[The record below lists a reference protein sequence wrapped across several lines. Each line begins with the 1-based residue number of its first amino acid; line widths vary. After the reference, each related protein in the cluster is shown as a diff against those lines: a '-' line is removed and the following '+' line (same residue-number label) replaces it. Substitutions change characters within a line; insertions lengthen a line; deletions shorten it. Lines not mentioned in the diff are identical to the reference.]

1 MMAGARANRPVRVIC
16 ALAIGLLSL
25 GPEWAVADGSWVASA
40 PPLRVIAGDRETV
53 SDPLSPPI
61 EVPNG
66 SLIREVMWRIRA
78 PVGLTVQARLCQAG
92 DCILLPTARGR
103 SPGLMG
109 LPADQ
114 PLRFRFSLRPGQR
127 RAVLVQGLQVIV
139 NYEHKAP

>member
-1 MMAGARANRPVRVIC
+1 MAG
-16 ALAIGLLSL
+16 
-25 GPEWAVADGSWVASA
+25 DH
-40 PPLRVIAGDRETV
+40 ETV
-53 SDPLSPPI
+53 SDPLSPPV

-66 SLIREVMWRIRA
+66 SLIREVIWRVQS
-78 PVGLTVQARLCQAG
+78 PVGLTAQAQLCQAG

-127 RAVLVQGLQVIV
+127 RGVLVQGLQVIV